1 MFGPL
6 SREYPAAVTDKLG
19 GRLPPGE
26 TFKRPPLV
34 GPHVMDFED
43 IGTVAVLGAGNM
55 GHGIAEVA
63 ALAGYEVRMRD
74 ITEEFVQDGY
84 DNIEW
89 SLNKLAGK
97 DRISESEAEATLDR
111 ITALIDVE
119 DAVGDADVVI
129 EAVPEKMEIKKDV
142 YGEVEEYAPEDAI
155 FATNTSSLSITE
167 LSEVTNRPEQ
177 FCGMHFFN
185 PPVRMQLVEVITGA
199 HTSDAT
205 LDTIEELAADFGK
218 SPVRVRKD
226 SPGFIV
232 NRILVPLM
240 NEACWIVDDDAA
252 TVAEVDSTAKFDIG
266 LPMGAFELSDQVGND
281 VGLHVLEY
289 MHEVLGEAYAPC
301 PLLEATVEDEKLGK
315 KTGEGF
321 YDYEDG
327 GADIPRDAASE
338 AVKHRL
344 LGVMANEVGKLV
356 VGDVAP
362 AGDIDEAV
370 MLGGGFPEGPAKL
383 ADKAGL
389 ETLVETL
396 EELHEETD
404 EGRYR
409 VSDGLATAASEGG
422 FHGGDDGGMD
432 YDTINV
438 EVPGEMVGHIELDRP
453 HRMNTVSTEM
463 LDELADAV
471 DQLSEDDDV
480 RSILLTGA
488 GDKAFS
494 AGADVQSAATNA
506 TTLDGIEL
514 SRHGQET
521 FGKFEDCPMPVVAG
535 IDGYTLGGGMELAT
549 VADLRVAS
557 ERSQLGQPEHNLGL
571 LPGWGG
577 TQRLANI
584 VGEGRAK
591 EIIFTAERYDAA
603 ELAEYGFI
611 NEVVDNDDLFDAAF
625 DLAADMAAGPPIA
638 QEFTKRAIHAGRDD
652 EDAGLEVESQA
663 FGHLFATEDLMEG
676 MAAFSADREPEF
688 EGK

>member
-1 MFGPL
+1 
-6 SREYPAAVTDKLG
+6 
-19 GRLPPGE
+19 
-26 TFKRPPLV
+26 
-34 GPHVMDFED
+34 MDFED
-43 IGTVAVLGAGNM
+43 IETVAVLGAGNM

-63 ALAGYEVRMRD
+63 ALSGYEVRMRD
-74 ITEEFVQDGY
+74 IKEEFVQDGY

-89 SLNKLAGK
+89 SLNKLAEK
-97 DRISESEAEATLDR
+97 DQLTAEEADAALDR
-111 ITALIDVE
+111 VTPLVDVE
-119 DAVGDADVVI
+119 AAVGEADVVI

-142 YGEVEEYAPEDAI
+142 YTDVEDHAPEDAI

-167 LSEVTNRPEQ
+167 LSEVTERPEQ

-199 HTSDAT
+199 HTSDET
-205 LDTIEELAADFGK
+205 LDAVEELAEEFGK
-218 SPVRVRKD
+218 TPVRVRKD

-240 NEACWIVDDDAA
+240 NEACWLVHDDVA
-252 TVAEVDSTAKFDIG
+252 TIAEVDSTTKFDIG
-266 LPMGAFELSDQVGND
+266 LPMGALELSDQVGND

-289 MHEVLGEAYAPC
+289 MHETLGEAYDPC
-301 PLLEATVEDEKLGK
+301 PLLEAKVEDEKLGK

-327 GADIPRDAASE
+327 GADIPRDQANE
-338 AVKHRL
+338 EVKHRL
-344 LGVMANEVGKLV
+344 LAVMANETGKLV
-356 VGDVAP
+356 ENDVAP
-362 AGDIDEAV
+362 VADIDEAV
-370 MLGGGFPEGPAKL
+370 MLGGGFPEGPAKM

-389 ETLVETL
+389 DTLVETL
-396 EELHEETD
+396 AEVYDQTD
-404 EGRYR
+404 EERYEL
-409 VSDGLATAASEGG
+409 SDGLANAAAEGG
-422 FHGGDDGGMD
+422 FYGGDTEDAVS

-438 EVPGEMVGHIELDRP
+438 ERLEGHVGHIELDRP

-463 LDELADAV
+463 LDELADAI
-471 DQLSEDDDV
+471 DRLDEDDDV
-480 RSILLTGA
+480 RSLLLTGA
-488 GDKAFS
+488 GDRAFS

-514 SRHGQET
+514 SKAGQET
-521 FGKFEDCPMPVVAG
+521 FGKLEDSPLPVVAG

-549 VADLRVAS
+549 AADMRVAS
-557 ERSQLGQPEHNLGL
+557 DSSQFGQPEHDLGL

-591 EIIFTAERYDAA
+591 EIIFTAERYDVEEMAD
-603 ELAEYGFI
+603 YGFI
-611 NEVVDNDDLFDAAF
+611 NEVTTSDDLLDSAI
-625 DLAADMAAGPPIA
+625 DLARDLAAGPPIA
-638 QEFTKRAIHAGRDD
+638 MDFTKRAMHAGRVD
-652 EDAGLEVESQA
+652 EDAGLEIESQA

-676 MAAFSADREPEF
+676 LTAFAEDRDPEF

>member
-1 MFGPL
+1 
-6 SREYPAAVTDKLG
+6 
-19 GRLPPGE
+19 
-26 TFKRPPLV
+26 
-34 GPHVMDFED
+34 MDFED
-43 IGTVAVLGAGNM
+43 IETIAVLGAGNM

-63 ALAGYEVRMRD
+63 ALSGYEVRMRD
-74 ITEEFVQDGY
+74 IKDEFVQSGY

-89 SLNKLAGK
+89 SLNKLAEK
-97 DRISESEAEATLDR
+97 DQLTQDEADGALDR
-111 ITALIDVE
+111 ITPLVDVE
-119 DAVGDADVVI
+119 EAVGDADVVI

-142 YGEVEEYAPEDAI
+142 YTDVEQHAPEEAI

-167 LSEVTNRPEQ
+167 LSEVTERPEQ

-199 HTSDAT
+199 HTSDET
-205 LDTIEELAADFGK
+205 LDTIEELAEDFDK

-240 NEACWIVDDDAA
+240 NEACWLVHDDVA
-252 TVAEVDSTAKFDIG
+252 TIAEVDSTTKFDIG
-266 LPMGAFELSDQVGND
+266 LPMGALELSDQVGND

-289 MHEVLGEAYAPC
+289 MHETLGEAYEPC
-301 PLLEATVEDEKLGK
+301 PLLEAKVDDEKLGK

-321 YDYEDG
+321 YDYENG
-327 GADIPRDAASE
+327 GADIPRDQSSE
-338 AVKHRL
+338 EVKHRL
-344 LGVMANEVGKLV
+344 LAVMANETGKLV
-356 VGDVAP
+356 ENDVAP
-362 AGDIDEAV
+362 VADIDEAV
-370 MLGGGFPEGPAKL
+370 MLGGGFPEGPAKM

-389 ETLVETL
+389 ETLVDTL
-396 EELHEETD
+396 DDVHEQTGEERYEVA
-404 EGRYR
+404 EGLREAA
-409 VSDGLATAASEGG
+409 SDGG
-422 FHGGDDGGMD
+422 FYGGDDEGEVT

-438 EVPGEMVGHIELDRP
+438 DVLDGHVGHIELDRP
-453 HRMNTVSTEM
+453 HRMNTVSMEM
-463 LDELADAV
+463 LDELADAI
-471 DQLSEDDDV
+471 DHLDEDDDV

-488 GDKAFS
+488 GDRAFS

-506 TTLDGIEL
+506 TTLDGVEL
-514 SRHGQET
+514 SKTGQET
-521 FGKFEDCPMPVVAG
+521 FGKLEDSPMPVVAG

-549 VADLRVAS
+549 AADMRVAS
-557 ERSQLGQPEHNLGL
+557 DSSQFGQPEHDLGL

-591 EIIFTAERYDAA
+591 EIIFTAERYDAEEMA
-603 ELAEYGFI
+603 DYGFV
-611 NEVVDNDDLFDAAF
+611 NEVTSSDELLEAAT
-625 DLAADMAAGPPIA
+625 DLAQDLAAGPPIA
-638 QEFTKRAIHAGRDD
+638 MDFTKRAMHAGRVD

-676 MAAFSADREPEF
+676 LTAFTEDRDPEF